1 MNQTS
6 MSKWYFLSV
15 YGVVTANALVLV
27 EQRFTWQQRCRSEVF
42 KVKPTSAQTPKR
54 WVLLAAKAMLKKTP
68 TLTGKA
74 TERHFEHPCS
84 RQQSYKLFSLCVI
97 RVHNT
102 GCHFFFFF
110 SFIQTHFFCD
120 AAFCPTKERRK
131 RKNANCLPLPFK
143 RSRLP
148 WSIRQWQK
156 KKKGNRTITEQ
167 RSKAT
172 KCNLLYRSNTTTP
185 TLCRTKLRK
194 ASASS

>member
-1 MNQTS
+1 MDLPKHVNASSAANYNRVSTLSIRRRKRELLQSAFQTTCSYCTQENEQQASMNQTS

-110 SFIQTHFFCD
+110 FYTNTFLLRCCFLSNKGKEE
-120 AAFCPTKERRK
+120 TKK
-131 RKNANCLPLPFK
+131 CKLPA
-143 RSRLP
+143 
-148 WSIRQWQK
+148 I
-156 KKKGNRTITEQ
+156 TI
-167 RSKAT
+167 
-172 KCNLLYRSNTTTP
+172 
-185 TLCRTKLRK
+185 
-194 ASASS
+194 